1 MQNIILTLM
10 AVLVTLVLLGSGV
23 AIYENTNSQAGITQ
37 AIGNV
42 DTVIAGTRSTYQG
55 QSGYTGISNTVL
67 LAAGVFPSSMVS
79 GTTITDTFGGAV
91 TVAPDASPSFFDL
104 TYNNVPQAACV
115 RLASGI
121 QGQSIQSVSVNGT
134 ALSMPV
140 TASAAA
146 AGCTSTTGNTV
157 MWVSK

>member
-10 AVLVTLVLLGSGV
+10 AVMITFVLLAAGISIYDNTNTQSGV
-23 AIYENTNSQAGITQ
+23 IQ
-37 AIGNV
+37 AISNV

-55 QSGYTGISNTVL
+55 QSGYSGISNSVL

-79 GTTITDTFGGAV
+79 GTAITNTFGGTV
-91 TVAPDASPSFFDL
+91 TLVPDATPAFFNL
-104 TYNNVPQAACV
+104 TYNNVPQSACV

-121 QGQSIQSVSVNGT
+121 QGQSIQSISVNGT

-140 TASAAA
+140 TVAGA
-146 AGCTSTTGNTV
+146 AGSCVKGNNTV
-157 MWVSK
+157 EWVSK